1 MFSGNV
7 YFWNVKSTWL
17 FLCLSVVS
25 IHAQTDS
32 LQMVILPGEKTPQSY
47 IGLDEVVVYQP
58 IKLNSYEEMKKY
70 ILLRRRVLKVYPYA
84 QLASERFTT
93 LKERLDQMDKRRQ
106 KKRYAKRIEKYLEG
120 EFSEELKKLTRKEGQ
135 ILVKLIHRETGITPH
150 TLVKTYRNGLRATV
164 YQFTAKL
171 FDIDLKTEFNPS
183 KEQEDMWIEDI
194 LLRSGM
200 TMRYNEENIKK

>member
-1 MFSGNV
+1 MK
-7 YFWNVKSTWL
+7 WTCL
-17 FLCLSVVS
+17 FLCLSVLS
-25 IHAQTDS
+25 IHAQMDS
-32 LQMVILPGEKTPQSY
+32 LPMVILPGDKTPQSY

-58 IKLNSYEEMKKY
+58 IKLNSFEEMKKY
-70 ILLRRRVLKVYPYA
+70 MLLRRRVLKVYPYA
-84 QLASERFTT
+84 QLASERFTS
-93 LKERLDQMDKRRQ
+93 LKERLNQMDGRRE

-183 KEQEDMWIEDI
+183 EVQEDMWIEDI
-194 LLRSGM
+194 LFRSGV
-200 TMRYNEENIKK
+200 TIRYN

>member
-1 MFSGNV
+1 M
-7 YFWNVKSTWL
+7 KRIWL
-17 FLCLSVVS
+17 FLCLSAVS

-32 LQMVILPGEKTPQSY
+32 VPMVILPGEKTPQSY

-58 IKLNSYEEMKKY
+58 IKLNSNEEMKKY
-70 ILLRRRVLKVYPYA
+70 MLLRRRVLKVYPYA
-84 QLASERFTT
+84 QLASDRFTT

-106 KKRYAKRIEKYLEG
+106 KKRYTKRIEKYLEG

-171 FDIDLKTEFNPS
+171 FEIDLKTEYNPS
-183 KEQEDMWIEDI
+183 EVQEDMWIEDI
-194 LLRSGM
+194 LFRSGM
-200 TMRYNEENIKK
+200 TMRYNEEKVKK

>member
-1 MFSGNV
+1 MK
-7 YFWNVKSTWL
+7 WTWL
-17 FLCLSVVS
+17 LLCLSVVS
-25 IHAQTDS
+25 IHGQTDS
-32 LQMVILPGEKTPQSY
+32 LPMVILPGEKTPQSY

-70 ILLRRRVLKVYPYA
+70 MLLRRRVLKVYPYA

-93 LKERLDQMDKRRQ
+93 LKERLEQMDKRRQ

-150 TLVKTYRNGLRATV
+150 TLVKTYRNGLRASV

-183 KEQEDMWIEDI
+183 EVQEDMWIEDI
-194 LLRSGM
+194 LFRSGM

>member
-1 MFSGNV
+1 M
-7 YFWNVKSTWL
+7 KRIWL
-17 FLCLSVVS
+17 FLCLSAVS

-32 LQMVILPGEKTPQSY
+32 VPMVILPGEKTPQSY

-58 IKLNSYEEMKKY
+58 IKLNSNEEMKKY
-70 ILLRRRVLKVYPYA
+70 MLLRRRVLKVYPYA

-106 KKRYAKRIEKYLEG
+106 KKRYTKRIEKYLEG

-171 FDIDLKTEFNPS
+171 FEIDLKTEFNPS
-183 KEQEDMWIEDI
+183 EVQEDMWIEDI
-194 LLRSGM
+194 LFRSGM
-200 TMRYNEENIKK
+200 TMRHNEEKVKK

>member
-1 MFSGNV
+1 MK
-7 YFWNVKSTWL
+7 WTWL

-32 LQMVILPGEKTPQSY
+32 LPMVILPGEKTPQSY

-58 IKLNSYEEMKKY
+58 IKLNSFEEMKKY
-70 ILLRRRVLKVYPYA
+70 MLLRRRVLKVYPYA

-93 LKERLDQMDKRRQ
+93 LKERLDHMDKRRQ
-106 KKRYAKRIEKYLEG
+106 KKRYAKRVEKYLEG

-183 KEQEDMWIEDI
+183 EVQEDIWIEDI
-194 LLRSGM
+194 LFRSGM
-200 TMRYNEENIKK
+200 TTTYFIENPEKF

>member
-1 MFSGNV
+1 M
-7 YFWNVKSTWL
+7 KCTWL

-32 LQMVILPGEKTPQSY
+32 LPMVILPGEKTPQSY

-58 IKLNSYEEMKKY
+58 LKLNSFEEKKKY
-70 ILLRRRVLKVYPYA
+70 MLLRRRVLKVYPYA
-84 QLASERFTT
+84 QLASERFTV
-93 LKERLDQMDKRRQ
+93 LKERLDHMDKRRQ

-135 ILVKLIHRETGITPH
+135 ILVKLIYRETGITTH
-150 TLVKTYRNGLRATV
+150 TLVKTYRNGLRATI
-164 YQFTAKL
+164 YQLSARM

-183 KEQEDMWIEDI
+183 KVQEDMWIEDI
-194 LLRSGM
+194 LVRTGLSDRFFD
-200 TMRYNEENIKK
+200 KKIEKK

>member
-1 MFSGNV
+1 MK
-7 YFWNVKSTWL
+7 WTWL

-32 LQMVILPGEKTPQSY
+32 LPMVILPGEKTPQSY
-47 IGLDEVVVYQP
+47 IGLEEVVVYQP
-58 IKLNSYEEMKKY
+58 IKLNSFEEMKKY
-70 ILLRRRVLKVYPYA
+70 MLLRRRVLKVYPYA

-150 TLVKTYRNGLRATV
+150 SLVKTYRNGLRATV

-171 FDIDLKTEFNPS
+171 FDIDLKMEFDPS
-183 KEQEDMWIEDI
+183 KVQEDMWIEDI
-194 LLRSGM
+194 LIRSGI
-200 TMRYNEENIKK
+200 TARYFEENVKK